1 MKSKFL
7 FLFIGFTLLSKINF
21 AQIGF
26 AALSNTEQYR
36 YEKGLYSLSNESHTS
51 FKPYLIKDLKTISFF
66 DSLQN
71 TVLPTKPFYKTLA
84 GRKIFK
90 EHLLEVRED
99 D

>member
-66 DSLQN
+66 GENDGLRWRTILFFLFLIDNSI
-71 TVLPTKPFYKTLA
+71 
-84 GRKIFK
+84 G
-90 EHLLEVRED
+90 
-99 D
+99 